1 MEHLCCIHFNI
12 ALLEELL
19 ESLILFLCSF
29 SPWLTSTE
37 YQYHHGSSMPTKNA
51 VVLRICKGLKVKKF
65 VGFFS
70 LSKVLVTDK
79 IPSLK
84 GALAKKE
91 MDTTVCQLY
100 TPRGNY

>member
-1 MEHLCCIHFNI
+1 MVLPR
-12 ALLEELL
+12 LLRMQWFSKYAKFKGEE
-19 ESLILFLCSF
+19 
-29 SPWLTSTE
+29 
-37 YQYHHGSSMPTKNA
+37 
-51 VVLRICKGLKVKKF
+51 ICGV
-65 VGFFS
+65 FS